1 MGTRSGEEIMPYF
14 TKPKIYIHRVY
25 DGTEECTEDPDK
37 CKTDAYEKHCDT
49 EYERGRDLREDEQ

>member
-49 EYERGRDLREDEQ
+49 DYERGRDLR